1 MTVRMDQS
9 TRQELALIDANDV
22 IGVGCIL
29 SLTER
34 EHRLGLQLCAV
45 VCDDGGITAVPIITL
60 QVLQKAPFVVWWTYM
75 PKWWMTTCRVTVQNE
90 VVAPSMTEA
99 GTC

>member
-1 MTVRMDQS
+1 MTVSMDQS

-34 EHRLGLQLCAV
+34 EH
-45 VCDDGGITAVPIITL
+45 
-60 QVLQKAPFVVWWTYM
+60 
-75 PKWWMTTCRVTVQNE
+75 
-90 VVAPSMTEA
+90 
-99 GTC
+99 